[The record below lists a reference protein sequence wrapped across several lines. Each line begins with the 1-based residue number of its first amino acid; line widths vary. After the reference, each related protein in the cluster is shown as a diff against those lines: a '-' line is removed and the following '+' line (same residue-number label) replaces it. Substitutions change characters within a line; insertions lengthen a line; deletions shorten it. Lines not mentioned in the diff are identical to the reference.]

1 MGWEIHDA
9 KTTFQKFAGEW
20 DQLNQGLYQGHPY
33 YDSRFIGALLE
44 CFANGSEKLCLYRT
58 AQRLT
63 GAVVLEK
70 RGKGRWATFRPA
82 QMQATPLLFADP
94 RLVDSLWSTLP
105 GGAWT
110 IEFYAIDPRYAPDF
124 STLPRP
130 IIVHPQAQSIG
141 IATERTFVEFWAT
154 RPKKLSANIARYF
167 RRAES
172 DGFSPTL
179 KRLENVVD
187 MDAAIV
193 RYGDLEKAGWKGNA
207 GTAVSSDNQQGI
219 FYRQILQRFAESGQ
233 ARVYEL
239 YLGEHLVSS
248 RLVITSQRML
258 VCLKT
263 AYDEKKASIAPGRLL
278 LYRLIEEQF
287 NPTEQKTIEF
297 YTNATSE
304 QKEWANFSCTMQ
316 NLQFFKNYVFLYAF
330 SFARAW
336 RRRLIKPA
344 EPSFD
349 TTHQG
354 EHVKKIPS
362 ITDFSTESY
371 NLSEISGISGFESS
385 VEWFSLL
392 EKIIFVKDEIF
403 YYFIAEKQL
412 PRLILPIR
420 RTNSGLV
427 KKIESLSNYYT
438 PLYSPISYDDADLLA
453 LENILVT
460 IGRDHRKAHVM
471 RFSPMDSESST
482 YKALLNA
489 LQACDWIPFTYF
501 SFGNWYLKVEG
512 NWDDYLNSRS
522 TNLRSA
528 IRRRCKRFA
537 SEGGK
542 LEIVS
547 STDNIQRAVADF
559 QEVYSASWKQP
570 EPYPEFVPSLI
581 HCLANK
587 GSLRL
592 GFARLHNRVI
602 AAQLWYVWSGKAF
615 IYKVA
620 YHEEFAAYSP
630 GTVLTAHL
638 LRHVIDVDKVS
649 EVDFLIGD
657 DSYKR
662 SWMSHRRERQG
673 IVAYNPG
680 TIVGLVLL
688 AVEVAG
694 RLWKRLRQRFLPAKA
709 STTTTKES
717 VFTTVNT

>member
-1 MGWEIHDA
+1 MGWELHNA
-9 KTTFQKFAGEW
+9 KATFEKFAGEW
-20 DQLNQGLYQGHPY
+20 DQLNQMLYQGHPY
-33 YDSRFIGALLE
+33 YDSRFIGPLLE
-44 CFANGSEKLCLYRT
+44 CFASGSEKLCLYRT

-63 GAVVLEK
+63 GAVILETQ
-70 RGKGRWATFRPA
+70 GKGRWATFRPA
-82 QMQATPLLFADP
+82 QMQAAPLLLSDP
-94 RLVDSLWSTLP
+94 RMLDSLWSALP
-105 GGAWT
+105 GGAWS
-110 IEFYAIDPRYAPDF
+110 IEFYAVDPRYAPDF
-124 STLPRP
+124 SILPRP
-130 IIVHPQAQSIG
+130 LIVHPQAQTIG
-141 IATERTFVEFWAT
+141 VTTEKSFAEFWAT
-154 RPKKLSANIARYF
+154 RPKKLAANIARYF
-167 RRAES
+167 RRAEA
-172 DGFSPTL
+172 DWDSPTL
-179 KRLENVVD
+179 KRLEKTAE

-193 RYGDLEKAGWKGNA
+193 RYGELEQAGWKGSA
-207 GTAVSSDNQQGI
+207 GTAVTSDNQQGE
-219 FYRQILQRFAESGQ
+219 FYREVLRRFATTGQ

-248 RLVITSQRML
+248 RLVIVNRQML

-263 AYDEKKASIAPGRLL
+263 AYDEKKAHIAPGRLL

-287 NPTEQKTIEF
+287 TPAERKTIEF

-316 NLQFFKNYVFLYAF
+316 NLQFFKNRFYLFAF
-330 SFARAW
+330 SLARAW
-336 RRRLIKPA
+336 RRRLIKPVD
-344 EPSFD
+344 PSAD
-349 TTHQG
+349 AGHSG
-354 EHVKKIPS
+354 GSVNKIPS
-362 ITDFSTESY
+362 ITAFAQESY
-371 NLSEISGISGFESS
+371 NLSEISGIGGLETS
-385 VEWFSLL
+385 VEWFALL
-392 EKIIFVKDEIF
+392 EKTIFANDEVF

-412 PRLILPIR
+412 PRLILPVR
-420 RTNSGLV
+420 RARSGLV

-453 LENILVT
+453 LESILAA
-460 IGRDHRKAHVM
+460 IGRDHRSAHVM
-471 RFSPMDSESST
+471 RFSPMNTDCPT

-489 LQACDWIPFTYF
+489 LKAGDWIPFTYF

-512 NWDDYLNSRS
+512 NWEDYLKSRS
-522 TNLRSA
+522 ANLRSS

-537 SEGGK
+537 SEGGR

-547 STDNIQRAVADF
+547 TTHNIERAIADF
-559 QEVYSASWKQP
+559 QAVYSASWKQP

-581 HCLANK
+581 RCLAGN

-592 GFARLHNRVI
+592 GFARLQDRVI
-602 AAQLWYVWSGKAF
+602 AAQLWYVWGGKAY

-620 YHEEFAAYSP
+620 YHEEFSLYSP

-638 LRHVIDVDKVS
+638 LRHVIDVDHVN

-662 SWMSHRRERQG
+662 NWMSHRRERHG

-680 TIVGLVLL
+680 TLVGLLLL

-709 STTTTKES
+709 PTESKES
-717 VFTTVNT
+717 VYTVTSS